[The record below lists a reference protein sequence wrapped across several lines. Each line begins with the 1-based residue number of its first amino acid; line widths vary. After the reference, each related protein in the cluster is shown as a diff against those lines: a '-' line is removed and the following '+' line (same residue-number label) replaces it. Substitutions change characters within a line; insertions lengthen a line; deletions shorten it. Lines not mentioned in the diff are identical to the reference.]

1 MQMETQTHCE
11 HLFDESVPRAEFGLG
26 AGHTNLSSNDVEE
39 ERTSTSNPEQNT
51 GNEEATQRNEE
62 DPQARQSGDGLAS
75 QGSTSNV
82 EDQQDRQANS
92 QSEVRTEDAN
102 ANFQQH
108 QTQVPFMSTSGD
120 GSGGHQAYS

>member
-1 MQMETQTHCE
+1 METQTHYE
-11 HLFDESVPRAEFGLG
+11 HLFDESVPRAEIGLR
-26 AGHTNLSSNDVEE
+26 AGCTDRSSNDVEDK
-39 ERTSTSNPEQNT
+39 RTSSSNPEQNT

-62 DPQARQSGDGLAS
+62 DPQARQSGNGMAS

-82 EDQQDRQANS
+82 GDQQDHQANS
-92 QSEVRTEDAN
+92 QNKVQAEDAN

-108 QTQVPFMSTSGD
+108 QTQVLFMSTSGD